1 MCRELT
7 CLMDS
12 INCTYGSHTCINIES
27 DTESLPWDPVGSPA
41 VNPIS
46 NEAWQFT
53 IDLAQASPTYTTSGE
68 NSSISVAPVAFLL
81 RIELINSQ
89 TFSFKWAVS

>member
-1 MCRELT
+1 MFRELT

-12 INCTYGSHTCINIES
+12 TNCTYQSHTCINIES

-46 NEAWQFT
+46 NAAWQFT
-53 IDLAQASPTYTTSGE
+53 IDLAQASPTHPSLGGNNT
-68 NSSISVAPVAFLL
+68 VAPVAFLL
-81 RIELINSQ
+81 RIELISSQ

>member
-12 INCTYGSHTCINIES
+12 TNCTYQSHTCIIIES

-46 NEAWQFT
+46 SAAWQFT
-53 IDLAQASPTYTTSGE
+53 IDLSQASPTPSRRH
-68 NSSISVAPVAFLL
+68 SSISVDPVAFLL
-81 RIELINSQ
+81 RIELISSQ

>member
-1 MCRELT
+1 MCSELT

-12 INCTYGSHTCINIES
+12 TNCTYGSHTCINIES
-27 DTESLPWDPVGSPA
+27 DTESLPSNPVRSPA

-46 NEAWQFT
+46 SVAWQFT
-53 IDLAQASPTYTTSGE
+53 IDLSQASPTYTPLGGNNT
-68 NSSISVAPVAFLL
+68 VAPVAFLL
-81 RIELINSQ
+81 RIELISSQ